1 MLQLMCSVCLCGGV
15 GQVAGLLVGVCVTEI
30 GQL

>member
-15 GQVAGLLVGVCVTEI
+15 GEVSGLLVGVCVTEI